1 VSGPVL
7 VVDDDPNITDVLSRY
22 LARAGHDV
30 LTAHDGSGAL
40 ELVTRAEPEL
50 VVLDVMLPAPDGFE
64 VCRRLRSTSTVPIIM
79 LTALGAENDR
89 LAGLELGADDY
100 IVKPFSP
107 REVVLRVE
115 AVLRR
120 SRSQLVA
127 SPAEILQDGELVL
140 DLAAHDASLDRR
152 ALALTTREFDLLAFL
167 LRHPR
172 RAFTREQLLEQ
183 VWQWDFGDVST
194 VTVHI
199 RRLREKIEANPAE
212 PRRIVTVPRV
222 GYRLDPTVVQEHT

>member
-7 VVDDDPNITDVLSRY
+7 VVDDDPIISDVLSRY
-22 LARAGHDV
+22 LVRAGHDV
-30 LTAHDGSGAL
+30 LTAHDGLGAL
-40 ELVTRAEPEL
+40 DLVTRAEPEL
-50 VVLDVMLPAPDGFE
+50 VVLDVMLPALDGFE

-127 SPAEILQDGELVL
+127 SAAEILRDGDLVL
-140 DLAAHDASLDRR
+140 DLAAHDASLDGRV
-152 ALALTTREFDLLAFL
+152 LALTTREFDLLAFL

-183 VWQWDFGDVST
+183 VWQWHFGDVST

-199 RRLREKIEANPAE
+199 RRLREKIEPDPAE

-222 GYRLDPTVVQEHT
+222 GYRLDPSEVQEHA

>member
-22 LARAGHDV
+22 LARSGHDV
-30 LTAHDGSGAL
+30 LTAHDGSDAL

-120 SRSQLVA
+120 SRSQLLA
-127 SPAEILQDGELVL
+127 SPAEILRDGGLVL

-199 RRLREKIEANPAE
+199 RRLREKIEENPAE

-222 GYRLDPTVVQEHT
+222 GYRLDPTVLQERA

>member
-1 VSGPVL
+1 VL
-7 VVDDDPNITDVLSRY
+7 VVDDDPIISDVLSRY

-30 LTAHDGSGAL
+30 LTAHDGLGAL
-40 ELVTRAEPEL
+40 DLVTRAEPEL
-50 VVLDVMLPAPDGFE
+50 VVLDVMLPALDGFE

-127 SPAEILQDGELVL
+127 SAAEILRDGDLVL
-140 DLAAHDASLDRR
+140 DLAAHDAALDGRV
-152 ALALTTREFDLLAFL
+152 LALTTREFDLLAFL

-183 VWQWDFGDVST
+183 VWQWHFGDVST

-199 RRLREKIEANPAE
+199 RRLREKIEPDPAE

-222 GYRLDPTVVQEHT
+222 GYRLDPSEVQEHA

>member
-7 VVDDDPNITDVLSRY
+7 VVDDDPTITDVLSRY

-30 LTAHDGSGAL
+30 LTAHDGVGAL
-40 ELVTRAEPEL
+40 NLVTRAEPEL

-127 SPAEILQDGELVL
+127 SPAEVLRDGSLVL
-140 DLAAHDASLDRR
+140 DLAAHDASLDGR

-172 RAFTREQLLEQ
+172 RAFTRAHLLEQ

-199 RRLREKIEANPAE
+199 RRLREKIESNPAE
-212 PRRIVTVPRV
+212 PQRIVTVPRV
-222 GYRLDPTVVQEHT
+222 GYRLDPSVAQEQA

>member
-7 VVDDDPNITDVLSRY
+7 VVDDDPTITDVLSRY

-30 LTAHDGSGAL
+30 LTAHDGVAAL
-40 ELVTRAEPEL
+40 DLVIRAEPEL

-127 SPAEILQDGELVL
+127 SPAEVLRDGSLVL
-140 DLAAHDASLDRR
+140 DLAAHDASLDGR

-172 RAFTREQLLEQ
+172 RAFTRGQLLEQ

-199 RRLREKIEANPAE
+199 RRLREKIESNPAE
-212 PRRIVTVPRV
+212 PQRIVTVPRV
-222 GYRLDPTVVQEHT
+222 GYRLDPSVAQEQA

>member
-7 VVDDDPNITDVLSRY
+7 VVDDDPTITDVLSRY

-30 LTAHDGSGAL
+30 LTAHDGVGAL
-40 ELVTRAEPEL
+40 NLVTRAEPEL

-127 SPAEILQDGELVL
+127 SPAEVLRDGSLVL
-140 DLAAHDASLDRR
+140 DLAAHDASLDGR

-183 VWQWDFGDVST
+183 VWEWDFGDVST

-199 RRLREKIEANPAE
+199 RRLREKIEHNPAK
-212 PRRIVTVPRV
+212 PQRIVTVPRV
-222 GYRLDPTVVQEHT
+222 GYRLDPSVVQEHA

>member
-7 VVDDDPNITDVLSRY
+7 VVDDDPTITDVLSRY

-30 LTAHDGSGAL
+30 LTAHDGVGAL
-40 ELVTRAEPEL
+40 DLVIRAEPEL

-127 SPAEILQDGELVL
+127 SPAEILRDGDLVL
-140 DLAAHDASLDRR
+140 DLAAHDASLDSR

-183 VWQWDFGDVST
+183 VWEWDFGDVST

-199 RRLREKIEANPAE
+199 RRLREKIEHNPAK
-212 PRRIVTVPRV
+212 PQRIVTVPRV
-222 GYRLDPTVVQEHT
+222 GYRLDPSVVQEHA

>member
-1 VSGPVL
+1 ML

-22 LARAGHDV
+22 LARSGHDV

-89 LAGLELGADDY
+89 LAALELGADDY

-120 SRSQLVA
+120 SHSQRLA
-127 SPAEILQDGELVL
+127 SSAEILRDGGLVL

-199 RRLREKIEANPAE
+199 RRLREKIEENPAE

-222 GYRLDPTVVQEHT
+222 GYRLDPTVVQEHA

>member
-7 VVDDDPNITDVLSRY
+7 VVDDDPIISDVLSRY

-30 LTAHDGSGAL
+30 LTAHDGLGAL
-40 ELVTRAEPEL
+40 DLVTRAEPEL
-50 VVLDVMLPAPDGFE
+50 VVLDVMLPALDGFE

-127 SPAEILQDGELVL
+127 SAAEILRDGDLVL
-140 DLAAHDASLDRR
+140 DLAAHDASLDGRV
-152 ALALTTREFDLLAFL
+152 LALTTREFDLLAFL

-183 VWQWDFGDVST
+183 VWQWHFGDVST

-199 RRLREKIEANPAE
+199 RRLREKIEPDPAE

-222 GYRLDPTVVQEHT
+222 GYRLDPSEVQEHA